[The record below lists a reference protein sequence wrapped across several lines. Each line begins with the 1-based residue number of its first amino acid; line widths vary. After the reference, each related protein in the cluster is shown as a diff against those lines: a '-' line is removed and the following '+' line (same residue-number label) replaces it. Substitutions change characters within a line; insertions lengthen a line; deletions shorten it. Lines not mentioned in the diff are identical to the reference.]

1 MCCAFALL
9 SCGSGCGN
17 GWESEDNGAK
27 DASAGE
33 LMRLLR
39 NSEKERG
46 YEKAQCCV
54 GSHPVRLQNSA
65 VSLKKSE
72 NNVTIL

>member
-1 MCCAFALL
+1 MCCAFALW
-9 SCGSGCGN
+9 SCGSGCGS

-46 YEKAQCCV
+46 MKK
-54 GSHPVRLQNSA
+54 PSA
-65 VSLKKSE
+65 ALAAIRYS
-72 NNVTIL
+72 